1 MPILKHAKK
10 KLRQE
15 RKREVHNRSLRTAF
29 KNLLKTANK
38 VKTPEAISKAV
49 SSVDKAAKKN
59 LIHKN
64 KAAHIK
70 SDLSKLTVG
79 SAEAAPAKKAEAKK
93 APAKKEAPAKGAS
106 KKPTKKAASK
116 KSGKK

>member
-10 KLRQE
+10 KLKQE
-15 RKREVHNRSLRTAF
+15 RKRELHNRSLRTAF

-38 VKTPEAISKAV
+38 EKTPEAISKAV

-70 SDLSKLTVG
+70 SDLSKLTAG
-79 SAEAAPAKKAEAKK
+79 SAPAASKKAAAPKASAKKAAPAKKAAAK
-93 APAKKEAPAKGAS
+93 PATKTAS
-106 KKPTKKAASK
+106 KKAAKK
-116 KSGKK
+116 